1 MLESIENGT
10 AENAV
15 FVPRTSSQTGTV
27 VYYGSDGYIV
37 KIENGIEPEVVLLT
51 DIDIVPFMSDNDLIA
66 SGWALMY
73 VWGAH
78 NNRLFKYIG
87 QNKYIGKGR
96 ATTFDDTIGQANI
109 VLSKGSVATKLAYD
123 NPPVGT
129 TVYVTADTAWGGRR
143 TVEMTKNDA
152 GGMPDAIVDIWKTGV
167 EYWGYTWNTWFSLP
181 GETEIYHE

>member
-1 MLESIENGT
+1 
-10 AENAV
+10 
-15 FVPRTSSQTGTV
+15 
-27 VYYGSDGYIV
+27 
-37 KIENGIEPEVVLLT
+37 
-51 DIDIVPFMSDNDLIA
+51 MSDNDLIA